1 MLGMRDSGKTALGQV
16 VSGVRLIHD
25 EKKVKRM
32 REAQKREINP
42 DASEELYYFLNTE
55 KRIVNVRFTENMKK
69 MHK

>member
-1 MLGMRDSGKTALGQV
+1 M
-16 VSGVRLIHD
+16 RLIHD

-32 REAQKREINP
+32 LEAQKREINP